1 MRSSFKRH
9 LSRWGLERDLLCR
22 RIGVLVCDGVFQRE
36 FDLSSNSE
44 VGGLQR
50 RHAFVAVGLSVEFL
64 MKIHVYDPKRKVIL
78 ETVMEGGQASQPV
91 VIASGIRSDEDG
103 KILSAALQLL
113 DTAEYSVKLMD
124 WAVNNFNEAV
134 MPAELVPIA
143 RYLML
148 TKKAVESTKS

>member
-1 MRSSFKRH
+1 
-9 LSRWGLERDLLCR
+9 
-22 RIGVLVCDGVFQRE
+22 
-36 FDLSSNSE
+36 
-44 VGGLQR
+44 
-50 RHAFVAVGLSVEFL
+50 
-64 MKIHVYDPKRKVIL
+64 MKIHIYDSKRKVIL
-78 ETVMEGGQASQPV
+78 ETIVGDGGQMTPPV

>member
-1 MRSSFKRH
+1 
-9 LSRWGLERDLLCR
+9 
-22 RIGVLVCDGVFQRE
+22 
-36 FDLSSNSE
+36 
-44 VGGLQR
+44 
-50 RHAFVAVGLSVEFL
+50 